1 MAIVTV
7 TAVDR
12 RSRHL
17 SDEVP
22 EVVITTV
29 EAKSIIECLAKL
41 HEQLNA
47 IAVPKAYHSTA
58 VSDVFDQTPT
68 ISC

>member
-1 MAIVTV
+1 MSIVTV

-12 RSRHL
+12 RSTHM

-22 EVVITTV
+22 EIVITTV
-29 EAKSIIECLAKL
+29 EAESIMECLAKL

-47 IAVPKAYHSTA
+47 VAVPKAYHSTA
-58 VSDVFDQTPT
+58 TSDVFKQTPT

>member
-1 MAIVTV
+1 MAILTV

-12 RSRHL
+12 RSTHM

-29 EAKSIIECLAKL
+29 EAESIMECLAKL

-47 IAVPKAYHSTA
+47 IAVPRAYQSTA
-58 VSDVFDQTPT
+58 GAGVFGQTPT
-68 ISC
+68 VSC